1 MCVFRR
7 NPIKLSKTNDMKRL
21 TFMLL
26 VLVFASGCS
35 GDAGELTTFILIRH
49 AEKGNDGTEDPD
61 LTEQGISRAEK
72 LSEMLRNTPI
82 AAIYTT
88 NYKRTRNTVAPLAK
102 IHDTN
107 VQPYEAFKP
116 DVIEDML
123 EKHRGGTVVISGHSN
138 TTPWTANLLTGSETY
153 KDYAESEYGIIL
165 IVTVTGVGKG
175 AIVTRI
181 NY

>member
-1 MCVFRR
+1 MQWAKA
-7 NPIKLSKTNDMKRL
+7 NHMKRI
-21 TFMLL
+21 TYVLL
-26 VLVFASGCS
+26 VLLFVGGCA

-61 LTEQGISRAEK
+61 LTEQGISRAEQ
-72 LSEMLRNTPI
+72 LSGMLRNTPI
-82 AAIYTT
+82 AAIYAT
-88 NYKRTRNTVAPLAK
+88 NFKRTRNTVAPLAR
-102 IHDTN
+102 IHDTK

-116 DVIEDML
+116 EVIEDML
-123 EKHRGGTVVISGHSN
+123 EKHRGGTVLISGHSN
-138 TTPWTANLLTGSETY
+138 TTPWTANLLTGTETY

-175 AIVTRI
+175 ASVTRI